1 VTAKIDLCVC
11 VCVVIYAVWC
21 LQIMP
26 AHTRGCRRIPKRRV
40 QKSRGTNQK
49 KQNFL
54 LKGQGRGGG
63 AKPRTTL
70 ACVCSKR
77 PDGPHSQHPAD
88 APPDR
93 KLTDTQCT
101 KCKQEQTRTDF
112 CKKCSYNFCPN
123 CVRKHPCKRFT
134 CDWTGCNA
142 AFAKTSDLTRHRRI
156 HTGER
161 PYKCNWPGCDA
172 AFADSSNL
180 TVHRRIHTGKRPYK
194 CTWPGCNAAF
204 TQLGHLS
211 KHRRM
216 HAAREMEESEI
227 RKLAARNRNV
237 AKGPQR
243 SGVIEFRTHATP
255 FPSGEQIIDDMILKA
270 SSDGAFR
277 RSLYPDYFAF
287 Y

>member
-1 VTAKIDLCVC
+1 
-11 VCVVIYAVWC
+11 
-21 LQIMP
+21 MP
-26 AHTRGCRRIPKRRV
+26 AHTRGCRRIPKRTKNVPSAPQRV
-40 QKSRGTNQK
+40 PASPSKKSRGTK
-49 KQNFL
+49 RIPTCPTCSSRLRHPFL

-134 CDWTGCNA
+134 CDWPGCNA
-142 AFAKTSDLTRHRRI
+142 AFAKTSHLTRHRRI

-161 PYKCNWPGCDA
+161 PQ
-172 AFADSSNL
+172 
-180 TVHRRIHTGKRPYK
+180 VR
-194 CTWPGCNAAF
+194 
-204 TQLGHLS
+204 
-211 KHRRM
+211 
-216 HAAREMEESEI
+216 
-227 RKLAARNRNV
+227 LAWV
-237 AKGPQR
+237 
-243 SGVIEFRTHATP
+243 
-255 FPSGEQIIDDMILKA
+255 
-270 SSDGAFR
+270 
-277 RSLYPDYFAF
+277 
-287 Y
+287 